1 VTSEIGR
8 RLIDGALAFA
18 AGDYRRAV
26 EAIQP
31 VRNDAA
37 RIGGS
42 HAQRDVINRTL
53 IAAAQRSGQRSLAG
67 ALLAE
72 SGRSAPRARP

>member
-1 VTSEIGR
+1 MARSLS
-8 RLIDGALAFA
+8 RLATT
-18 AGDYRRAV
+18 GDYKRAV
-26 EAIQP
+26 EAILP

-42 HAQRDVINRTL
+42 NAQRDVIKLTL
-53 IAAAQRSGQRSLAG
+53 IAAAQRSGQRSLAR

-72 SGRSAPRARP
+72 RDRSAPNLY